1 MIAWLT
7 DPYSFEFMQ
16 RALVAAVLV
25 GILSPLVGTWVVLGR
40 LSYLGDAMGHASLS
54 GVAIA
59 YLAGWSI
66 VIGAL
71 GAGLVMAALMAL
83 LARHPR
89 LGGDAIIGIVEVAL
103 FAVGIVIISRAD
115 SISVDLGHFLF
126 GSITTVSDG
135 DLRLNAALTLV
146 AVAGLVVLFRDL
158 RAAVFDPLQAGLVGI
173 RVPALRLAQFAAL
186 AIAVVVSLQ
195 SVGLL
200 MSIAMLIVPAA
211 AARLWST
218 TLLQMSL
225 LACAIGVVSAVA
237 GLTLA
242 FHLASAP
249 GATIALTA
257 VCLLALSAVLTMPRR
272 GRTPAGHA
280 SELGVES
287 SRAVPTA

>member
-1 MIAWLT
+1 MA
-7 DPYSFEFMQ
+7 
-16 RALVAAVLV
+16 ALLV
-25 GILSPLVGTWVVLGR
+25 GVLSPLVGVWVVLGR

-54 GVAIA
+54 GVAVA

-71 GAGLVMAALMAL
+71 GAGLVMAALMTL

-89 LGGDAIIGIVEVAL
+89 LRGDAIIGIVEVAL
-103 FAVGIVIISRAD
+103 FATGIVIISRAD
-115 SISVDLGHFLF
+115 SISVDLSHYLF
-126 GSITTVSDG
+126 GSITTVSNG
-135 DLRLNAALTLV
+135 DLTINGALTLI
-146 AVAGLVVLFRDL
+146 ALAGVVVLFRDL
-158 RAAVFDPLQAGLVGI
+158 RSAAFDPLHAGLVGV
-173 RVPALRLAQFAAL
+173 RVAALRLAQFAAL

-218 TLLQMSL
+218 TLLRMTL
-225 LACAIGVVSAVA
+225 LACAMGIGSAVV

-257 VCLLALSAVLTMPRR
+257 VGVLAVSAALTMPRR
-272 GRTPAGHA
+272 ARVPAGHA
-280 SELGVES
+280 GDLGEVS
-287 SRAVPTA
+287 SQAMPIA

>member
-1 MIAWLT
+1 MLSSLT

-16 RALVAAVLV
+16 RALGAALLV
-25 GILSPLVGTWVVLGR
+25 GVLSPLVGTWVVLGR

-54 GVAIA
+54 GVAVA

-66 VIGAL
+66 VVGAL
-71 GAGLVMAALMAL
+71 GAGLVMAALMAV
-83 LARHPR
+83 LARNPR
-89 LGGDAIIGIVEVAL
+89 LRSDAIIGIVEVAL
-103 FAVGIVIISRAD
+103 FAVGVIIISRAD
-115 SISVDLGHFLF
+115 SISVDLTHFLF

-135 DLRLNAALTLV
+135 DLRINAALTLV
-146 AVAGLVVLFRDL
+146 ALGGVVLLFGDL
-158 RAAVFDPLQAGLVGI
+158 RAAAFDPLHAGLVGV
-173 RVPALRLAQFAAL
+173 RVSALRLVQFAAL

-218 TLLQMSL
+218 TLLQMTL
-225 LACAIGVVSAVA
+225 LACATGVTSAVV

-242 FHLASAP
+242 YHLASAP

-257 VCLLALSAVLTMPRR
+257 VGILAVSAALTMPRR
-272 GRTPAGHA
+272 ATLPAGHA
-280 SELGVES
+280 GE
-287 SRAVPTA
+287 TA